1 MGAYVVET
9 VRVVMAAGPLVM
21 GMGVVS
27 AAVAE
32 AFFLFP
38 EVWCDIFQGS
48 WRRDMDGWGEWSSSI
63 FVVGLE

>member
-1 MGAYVVET
+1 MVMDAGPPAMGAYVVET

-32 AFFLFP
+32 AFF
-38 EVWCDIFQGS
+38 
-48 WRRDMDGWGEWSSSI
+48 
-63 FVVGLE
+63 